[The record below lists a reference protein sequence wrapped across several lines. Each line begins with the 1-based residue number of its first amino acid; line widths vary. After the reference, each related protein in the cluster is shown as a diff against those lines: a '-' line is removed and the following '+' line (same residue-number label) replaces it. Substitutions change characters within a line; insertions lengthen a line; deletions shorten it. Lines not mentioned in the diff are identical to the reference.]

1 MTKFLRILPYILLVC
16 NLLFIF
22 GNSVLDGQSSRA
34 VSAKA
39 EQAIENVVG
48 KDIENDP
55 EEVRLYG
62 KTFNNFLRKC
72 AHVAEFFTLAVLAYI
87 CAYPLKGAVRPL
99 SLLLMGI
106 GVPILDET
114 LQLFTGRSSLVKD
127 IWIDVA
133 GYAAGAVLMLAAEAI
148 YRLVRKKRQENE

>member
-1 MTKFLRILPYILLVC
+1 MTKLFRILPYILLVL
-16 NLLFIF
+16 NLVFIF

-39 EQAIENVVG
+39 EQAIEKVVG

-62 KTFNNFLRKC
+62 KTFNSFLRKC

-87 CAYPLKGAVRPL
+87 CALPLRGAVRPL
-99 SLLLMGI
+99 SLVLMGI
-106 GVPILDET
+106 GVPLLDET
-114 LQLFTGRSSLVKD
+114 VQLFHKRSALISD

-133 GYAAGAVLMLAAEAI
+133 GYTAGVVLMLVIEVI
-148 YRLVRKKRQENE
+148 IRLVRKKRQGNE

>member
-1 MTKFLRILPYILLVC
+1 MTKLLRALPYILLIC

-22 GNSVLDGQSSRA
+22 GNSLLDGSSSLE
-34 VSAKA
+34 VSQKA
-39 EQAIENVVG
+39 EKAIESVVG

-72 AHVAEFFTLAVLAYI
+72 AHVAEFFTLAVLW
-87 CAYPLKGAVRPL
+87 CVCTQPLKGAARPL

-106 GVPILDET
+106 GVPLLDET

-133 GYAAGAVLMLAAEAI
+133 GYTAGAVLMLAAEAI
-148 YRLVRKKRQENE
+148 YRLVRKKRQDNE